1 MRITAAQAEKTKDE
15 PRGEEQAGYGGGGDD
30 GSGREEKGK
39 TVVVGVRMDAQSR
52 ELLTW
57 ALVKVAE
64 PGDLVVAVH
73 VLPYDSSGGRTH
85 PSEDLADCSSLISI
99 IRSFDSVLAAYEGF
113 CNLKQIDL
121 KLKIC
126 RGSPLRKILVREVH
140 NFAAT
145 RLVLGAAKNDRV
157 IGSLTSVARHCA
169 KRVHRE
175 CSVLAVKNGKILFRR
190 EAPPDV
196 LPASSSVLTC
206 VGAEKGGSSSSLPY
220 DTDISD
226 GGDGGRSP
234 FTSSEPVGEIEES
247 MATALTPRSFSFS
260 FPKDPLLEGSAGSED
275 SKASVA
281 PEAIQVPA
289 RFPALAAARRRR
301 KPSKRPASGGE
312 ISCVNNAGGA
322 ALVPE
327 GDGKNNREKLESF
340 PRELQSL
347 LLRCSSTCRLF
358 SYQELV
364 DITSNFSLGNLI
376 GKGGGS
382 RVYRGFLPDGGEL
395 AVKLL
400 QRSEHVLKDFV
411 SEVEIL
417 TALHHRSVIAL
428 LGFCFEDENYAL
440 VYDYLPRGSLEENIH
455 GAKSSLRWI
464 ERYDVAVGVAEAL
477 DYLHGASRS
486 SEPVIHGDV
495 KSSNILLS
503 DDLEPR
509 LSDFGLARWRSS
521 TSSHLSCSDIA
532 GTFGYLAPEYLI
544 CGKVNEEVDVY
555 AFGVVLLELLTGRK
569 PIDTE
574 NPGGHE
580 SLVLW
585 AKPILQRGKV
595 TQMLDPRL
603 GDEYNVDQVERMAL
617 AAALCI
623 KRAPRSRPRM
633 DFVLKLLQG
642 DEDEVERA
650 RTLQIDAT
658 EELAG
663 LDEDDEVADPAAN
676 IQSYLSL
683 ALLDVEDDT
692 FSVTSSEHT
701 SDFIMSHSSLEEYLR
716 GRWSLHS
723 SFG

>member
-73 VLPYDSSGGRTH
+73 
-85 PSEDLADCSSLISI
+85 DLADCSSLISI

-190 EAPPDV
+190 EAPPSTGDNSPATGTPRACRMIQTSPTV
-196 LPASSSVLTC
+196 GMAAGRHLHHQNPSARLRNPWPRPLLPGASASPSQ
-206 VGAEKGGSSSSLPY
+206 GSS
-220 DTDISD
+220 T
-226 GGDGGRSP
+226 R
-234 FTSSEPVGEIEES
+234 
-247 MATALTPRSFSFS
+247 
-260 FPKDPLLEGSAGSED
+260 GSAGSED

-364 DITSNFSLGNLI
+364 DITSNFSLVRNLI

-623 KRAPRSRPRM
+623 KRAPDRGRGWTS
-633 DFVLKLLQG
+633 
-642 DEDEVERA
+642 
-650 RTLQIDAT
+650 TLQIDAT